1 MGLKEQYE
9 NYKQRQDAKNYFRQN
24 NDTLLTGI
32 DMIKAVVVGILVASV
47 CGYVLMLVLSGI
59 GVNLSI
65 FELAIG
71 YAVAYALKKVTG
83 KSGVTL
89 GAIAVICYFVG
100 IVIGYVLYFIMQL
113 TSLGIPFSMLFM
125 PGITQILQLL
135 FGGDVITTLFYIAG
149 AVVAYWYAKD

>member
-32 DMIKAVVVGILVASV
+32 DMIKAAVVGILVASV

-59 GVNLSI
+59 GINLSI

-71 YAVAYALKKVTG
+71 YVVAYALKKVTG

-89 GAIAVICYFVG
+89 GVIAVICYFVG
-100 IVIGYVLYFIMQL
+100 IVIGYVLYLIMQL
-113 TSLGIPFSMLFM
+113 TSFGIPLSMMFM
-125 PGITQILQLL
+125 PGVTQILQLL